1 MKGSGDFSIGS
12 NVWPGVSK
20 LIEEAGELLQVLGK
34 LMATGGELDHWDG
47 TNLRTRIEDE
57 LADVYA
63 AIKFVI
69 DHSEIDEEYVLAR
82 ADKKVRLF
90 NKWHE
95 EQKERGGAV
104 RVPDASAELDV
115 LRAVIDSRR
124 GTSEYHRLIA
134 DIEAEKER
142 RRG

>member
-12 NVWPGVSK
+12 DVWPGVSK
-20 LIEEAGELLQVLGK
+20 FIEEVGEALQVFGK
-34 LMATGGELDHWDG
+34 LVATGGELDHWDG

-63 AIKFVI
+63 AVKFVI
-69 DHSEIDEEYVLAR
+69 DHNDIDEEYVLAR
-82 ADKKVRLF
+82 ADKKVRQF
-90 NKWHE
+90 NEWHE
-95 EQKERGGAV
+95 AQKARAAAV
-104 RVPDASAELDV
+104 RVPDARAELDV

-124 GTSEYHRLIA
+124 GTSEYHRLLA
-134 DIEAEKER
+134 DIDAEKER

>member
-57 LADVYA
+57 LADTLA
-63 AIKFVI
+63 AIRLVI
-69 DHSEIDEEYVLAR
+69 GLNEVDGAYVEAR
-82 ADKKVRLF
+82 AEKKLRMF
-90 NKWHE
+90 YQWHAD
-95 EQKERGGAV
+95 QQARGG
-104 RVPDASAELDV
+104 
-115 LRAVIDSRR
+115 R
-124 GTSEYHRLIA
+124 G
-134 DIEAEKER
+134 
-142 RRG
+142 G